1 MKKHILSLALILV
14 TSTSAMAQS
23 VDYFVGTDAR
33 ITCDGDGEADQ
44 VVLDMATDGGG
55 QSKFKESI
63 RVSGVRLRKKLME
76 LLNDKNISGTT
87 FREEMDDYVK
97 QAVCFTKV
105 VTEEKVAAGFDARFK
120 KTLTM
125 IETQLEKNNKDTLTG
140 EDAVT
145 NSEKSMAYANEILFA
160 NRGAVAFIVTTFENY

>member
-1 MKKHILSLALILV
+1 MKKYILSLALILV

-23 VDYFVGTDAR
+23 VDYFVGTDER
-33 ITCDGDGEADQ
+33 VTCDGDGEADQ

-63 RVSGVRLRKKLME
+63 RVSGVKLRKHLLA

-87 FREEMDDYVK
+87 FKIEMDDYVK

-105 VTEEKVAAGFDARFK
+105 VTEQKVVDGFDARFK
-120 KTLTM
+120 KTLATV
-125 IETQLEKNNKDTLTG
+125 EAQLEKNKKDTLTG

-160 NRGAVAFIVTTFENY
+160 NRGAVAFIITTFENY